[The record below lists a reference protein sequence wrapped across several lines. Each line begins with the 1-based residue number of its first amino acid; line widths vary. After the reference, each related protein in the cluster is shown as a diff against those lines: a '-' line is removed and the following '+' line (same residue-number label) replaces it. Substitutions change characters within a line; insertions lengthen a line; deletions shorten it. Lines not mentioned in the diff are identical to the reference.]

1 MEMVTIDKALY
12 EELTRAKI
20 IVDDLFA
27 NCKPSAAGSI
37 YCKLC
42 FVANS
47 ELIAALLPERYD
59 AACMI
64 KEGQGDK

>member
-1 MEMVTIDKALY
+1 MDMVTIDKALY

-20 IVDDLFA
+20 IVDDLFE

-42 FVANS
+42 FIANG
-47 ELIAALLPERYD
+47 ELIATLFPERYD